1 MRSSE
6 KFAYSMINQ
15 ERENLIKDF
24 PNICSKPDIWVLASV
39 HAMCVYQIVGFFGK
53 SPEQVLQAQLQ
64 QPWLLKMTR
73 YLARTQATKIICA
86 PQETWE
92 SWALSET
99 IRRTIL
105 LVNSINSLSC
115 RVGRQDPRLFESL
128 DDELV
133 FQSPLPAAIDL
144 WRAKTASEWT
154 SKKLSMSA
162 KAAARETMKVGTALE
177 GLSLG
182 EIAGYSYAT
191 DPDQYSRMVVDLSRL
206 NYANQKSCL

>member
-1 MRSSE
+1 
-6 KFAYSMINQ
+6 
-15 ERENLIKDF
+15 
-24 PNICSKPDIWVLASV
+24 
-39 HAMCVYQIVGFFGK
+39 
-53 SPEQVLQAQLQ
+53 
-64 QPWLLKMTR
+64 MTR
-73 YLARTQATKIICA
+73 YLARTQATKILCA

-154 SKKLSMSA
+154 SKKLSMSV
-162 KAAARETMKVGTALE
+162 KAAEREKLEIGTAIE

-182 EIAGYSYAT
+182 EKAGYSYAT
-191 DPDQYSRMVVDLSRL
+191 DPDQYSRMVVDLSRSFYGNHNSWL
-206 NYANQKSCL
+206 